1 MEKQSKNITPI
12 DIVGE
17 CNYSIR
23 IRTRGGSEDEP
34 HFGYWKSFLHVLSN
48 ADLPGMEYGWVIR
61 LRIFMPPYDESL
73 TFQRVYNAIC
83 PGVME
88 FPGFLMC

>member
-48 ADLPGMEYGWVIR
+48 ADLPGMEYGW
-61 LRIFMPPYDESL
+61 
-73 TFQRVYNAIC
+73 
-83 PGVME
+83 GVGMYVSA
-88 FPGFLMC
+88 P